1 MNKKEKTSVNAE
13 NQSESKNLLQKFATD
28 YLRVDESW
36 QVCVKQRERDG
47 GGGAES
53 RIPSVHFV
61 KQVKASKKKKE
72 YISFH

>member
-36 QVCVKQRERDG
+36 QVCVKERERDG
-47 GGGAES
+47 GGGQNRAFRLS
-53 RIPSVHFV
+53 
-61 KQVKASKKKKE
+61 
-72 YISFH
+72 IS